1 MTTRSSSALALVL
14 LLPFAVAVSAQ
25 AQAQSYPAKPVRV
38 VVPLPAGGATDVITR
53 AVSQRLSEM
62 WGQQIVIENK
72 GGANT
77 QIGAEAVAKSA
88 PDGYTLLATSEATL
102 AVNPFLYRKLAYET
116 KEFVPVSGLGIITQA
131 LVVHPSVPANT
142 VAQFIALAKSKPGEL
157 NYGTLGIGSSSHLN
171 TISFESMAGVKLT
184 PVHYRGGAPALTDVI
199 GGHTQVLFI
208 SVTLMNQPWKA
219 GQLKALGV
227 GGEKRVPQF
236 PELPT
241 IAESGLPGYQALSWF
256 GLFAPRGDTRGHR
269 AHHQRRRAAHPL
281 RSDLPGE
288 ISHPEL
294 LPADPR
300 LRRRI
305 RRLRQGRAGE
315 MEQDHRR
322 QQAVGG
328 IRQCPRARA
337 WSADVTA
344 ARVCAADRGS
354 PDRAGTS

>member
-1 MTTRSSSALALVL
+1 MSRRTFTTLALVL
-14 LLPFAVAVSAQ
+14 LLPWAAAISPPAR
-25 AQAQSYPAKPVRV
+25 AQSYPAKPVRV
-38 VVPLPAGGATDVITR
+38 VVPLPAGGATDVIAR

-102 AVNPFLYRKLAYET
+102 AVNPFLYRKLAYEA
-116 KEFVPVSGLGIITQA
+116 KDFVPVSGLGSITQA
-131 LVVHPSVPANT
+131 LVVHPSVPVGT
-142 VAQFIALAKSKPGEL
+142 VAELIALARSKPGEL

-171 TISFESMAGVKLT
+171 TVSFESMAGVRLT

-241 IAESGLPGYQALSWF
+241 IAEGGLPGYQAVSWF
-256 GLFAPRGDTRGHR
+256 GLFAPAETPVDVVRKINADV
-269 AHHQRRRAAHPL
+269 QRIL
-281 RSDLPGE
+281 SDPGFQVQFLAPSFFE
-288 ISHPEL
+288 PIL
-294 LPADPR
+294 
-300 LRRRI
+300 
-305 RRLRQGRAGE
+305 G
-315 MEQDHRR
+315 
-322 QQAVGG
+322 
-328 IRQCPRARA
+328 
-337 WSADVTA
+337 SADAFA
-344 ARVCAADRGS
+344 AYLATEQAKWSKIITDNKLS
-354 PDRAGTS
+354 AE

>member
-1 MTTRSSSALALVL
+1 MPSGEGAMTTRSLSTLALVL
-14 LLPFAVAVSAQ
+14 LLPFAAAVSPH

-227 GGEKRVPQF
+227 GGEKRMPQF

-241 IAESGLPGYQALSWF
+241 IAESGLPGYQAVSWF
-256 GLFAPRGDTRGHR
+256 GLFAPAGT
-269 AHHQRRRAAHPL
+269 
-281 RSDLPGE
+281 
-288 ISHPEL
+288 
-294 LPADPR
+294 PADIVR
-300 LRRRI
+300 T
-305 RRLRQGRAGE
+305 
-315 MEQDHRR
+315 
-322 QQAVGG
+322 VN
-328 IRQCPRARA
+328 
-337 WSADVTA
+337 ADVQRILSDPTFQEKFLTPNFFEPILGSA
-344 ARVCAADRGS
+344 AAFAGYVKAEQAKWSKIIADNKLS
-354 PDRAGTS
+354 AE

>member
-1 MTTRSSSALALVL
+1 MNADRSARSRRGGVMARASSALAFVL
-14 LLPFAVAVSAQ
+14 LLPFAAADLSP
-25 AQAQSYPAKPVRV
+25 AQAQSYPAKPVRI

-77 QIGAEAVAKSA
+77 QIGAEAVAKAA

-102 AVNPFLYRKLAYET
+102 TVNPFLYRKLAYET

-131 LVVHPSVPANT
+131 LVVHPSVPAST
-142 VAQFIALAKSKPGEL
+142 VAEFIALARSKPGEL

-199 GGHTQVLFI
+199 GGHTQALFI
-208 SVTLMNQPWKA
+208 SVTLMHQPWQA

-227 GGEKRVPQF
+227 GGVKRVEQF

-241 IAESGLPGYQALSWF
+241 IAESGLPGYQAVSWF
-256 GLFAPRGDTRGHR
+256 GLFAPAGT
-269 AHHQRRRAAHPL
+269 
-281 RSDLPGE
+281 
-288 ISHPEL
+288 
-294 LPADPR
+294 PAD
-300 LRRRI
+300 I
-305 RRLRQGRAGE
+305 VRQVNADVQRVLADPSFQE
-315 MEQDHRR
+315 KFLTPNFF
-322 QQAVGG
+322 APIVG
-328 IRQCPRARA
+328 
-337 WSADVTA
+337 SADTFA
-344 ARVCAADRGS
+344 AYVKAEQAKWSKIIADNNLS
-354 PDRAGTS
+354 AD